1 MICICQKD
9 QIDIYVPAAYRFE
22 NILVEIIQETLGGR
36 FQAFLNIYFEYEP
49 NDE

>member
-1 MICICQKD
+1 MNKIIICQKD

-36 FQAFLNIYFEYEP
+36 FHAFTKINF
-49 NDE
+49 